1 MRDEVFL
8 KKKFSVSIQINA
20 GKILTLLPKNGSP
33 TGTNSGELREA
44 PQNLFKIT
52 RGDSEEKRSRF
63 EALWKRIVSRGDLKS
78 ISKRAPGASIKTT
91 NMQETLEKLFPKS
104 FRAFW
109 RFRGAFW
116 RF

>member
-1 MRDEVFL
+1 MFIGLVLPMTEL
-8 KKKFSVSIQINA
+8 KRNR
-20 GKILTLLPKNGSP
+20 GSP

-104 FRAFW
+104 FRAIC